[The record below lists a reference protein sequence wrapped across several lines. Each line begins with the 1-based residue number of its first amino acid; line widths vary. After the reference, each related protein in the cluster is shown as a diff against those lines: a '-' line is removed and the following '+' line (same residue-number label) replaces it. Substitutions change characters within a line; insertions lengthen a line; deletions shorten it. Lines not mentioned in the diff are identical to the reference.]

1 MYKRTTL
8 LSSAVKAVPIFSSR
22 QTTSVPACA
31 AGAAVAGAI
40 AVFVAAA
47 LTLHGQEHERRDV
60 RPHAAAEFVPFK
72 AADGAFDLQ
81 HPADWRAHPTGGRV
95 NFGADDGLVPTG
107 RGFRTIYGVIVDVV
121 DDPLAAQGN
130 PTLEASAQA
139 IVDRVLTRNPHQ
151 KLHESLVADAL
162 LGGAPAYRAVLMGI
176 SPVTGRGERAE
187 IVVRRYGAQLFSL
200 ILVSPAEDYALLE
213 APLRRVR
220 NSVRIHGK

>member
-1 MYKRTTL
+1 MAVL
-8 LSSAVKAVPIFSSR
+8 LAAA
-22 QTTSVPACA
+22 TSVHA
-31 AGAAVAGAI
+31 
-40 AVFVAAA
+40 
-47 LTLHGQEHERRDV
+47 QKHERGDD

-81 HPADWRAHPTGGRV
+81 HPADWRAHPNGARV
-95 NFGADDGLVPTG
+95 NIGADDGLVPTG
-107 RGFRTIYGVIVDVV
+107 RGFRTIYGVIVDVL
-121 DDPLAAQGN
+121 DDPLAAQSN

-151 KLHESLVADAL
+151 KLYEALTPDAP
-162 LGGAPAYRAVLMGI
+162 LGGAPAYRAVLMGT

-200 ILVSPAEDYALLE
+200 ILVSPAEDYGLLE